1 MPQIDAKLSTGLAGL
16 DRVLK
21 GLIPGDNI
29 VWQVEKVEDYA
40 QFVPPYCQ
48 AARRIGT
55 RLIYLRFADHP
66 PLLEPGPDVDIHT
79 LDASEGFESFVT
91 AIHRVIDRHGRGG
104 AYVFDCLSG
113 LAEHWYSDR
122 MLGNF
127 FMLTC
132 PYLYD
137 VEALA
142 FFGILRNRHSY
153 HATSAILETTQIFM
167 NVYTH
172 GGATYV
178 HPLKVLAR
186 HSPTMNLLHVRKG
199 EDFRPV
205 TESAVIGAI
214 HADESW
220 SRLESGSR
228 EIGVWNTTFQKA
240 EEILRNRKQGHR
252 DEEKER
258 ECLHGL
264 LRMIVSRDPRVLA
277 LAEKYL
283 TLQDV
288 VTIGRRLVGSGLI
301 GGKSVGM
308 LLSRAILRKDHPR
321 LGEKLEPHDSFYI
334 GSDVFFSF
342 MVRNGLWWIRT
353 SLRDPKTLLE
363 GAVRGRHRILMGTF
377 PDDILRQFEDVLD
390 YFGQSPIIVRSSS
403 LLEDNFGNAFA
414 GKYESVFCA
423 NQGPRRQRLDDFL
436 AAVLTIYA
444 SSMGD
449 SALSY
454 RHERGLLECDEQM
467 ALLVQ
472 RVSGRMHEHLFFP
485 PIAGVGFSFNPYVW
499 NPKIDPQAGLLR
511 LVFGLG
517 TRAVDRSDDDYTRI
531 VALNAPDVR
540 PECNFDEVRK
550 FSQRRVDVLDLE
562 ANQLVAKRFGEVAQ
576 QSSDLPM
583 DLFAG
588 RSDGAVGGEASG
600 VLTFE
605 NLLHETDFVRD
616 MRELLQTLQK
626 AYAYPVDI
634 EFAANFPEEDR
645 GYKINLLQCRPL
657 QVQRQGPAAETPTVE
672 PEQCLLR
679 ARGAVIGQ
687 RRTCNV
693 DRVIFIDPA
702 EYGRLPLN
710 DRHTIA
716 RRVGQLVHACDETPQ
731 VVQMLIGP
739 GRWGTRS
746 PELGVPVTFAEIS
759 RVAVLC
765 EVVAMRED
773 LVPDVSLGTHFFN
786 DLVESDVLYF
796 ALFPSRP
803 DSLLRKEAFRSAPN
817 RLADL
822 LPEAK
827 GLENVIHVK
836 NADDF
841 PDAALVLHADFLQQD
856 VMLYRERKQAE

>member
-1 MPQIDAKLSTGLAGL
+1 MPQIDTKLSTGLAGL

-29 VWQVEKVEDYA
+29 VWQVENVEDYA
-40 QFVPPYCQ
+40 QFVPPYCS
-48 AARRIGT
+48 AARNIGS

-66 PLLEPGPDVDIHT
+66 PLIEPGPDVDICQ

-91 AIHRVIDRHGRGG
+91 DIHRVIDQHGRGG

-199 EDFRPV
+199 QEFLPV
-205 TESAVIGAI
+205 TESAVIGEI

-220 SRLESGSR
+220 SRLESASR
-228 EIGVWNTTFQKA
+228 EIGIWNTVFQKA
-240 EEILRNRKQGHR
+240 EEILQNKKDGDGVT
-252 DEEKER
+252 DEEHQSLKS
-258 ECLHGL
+258 L
-264 LRMIVSRDPRVLA
+264 LKMIVSRDPRVLE
-277 LAEKYL
+277 LAEKYF
-283 TLQDV
+283 TLDDV
-288 VTIGRRLVGSGLI
+288 VRLGRRLVGSGLV

-308 LLSRAILRKDHPR
+308 LLSRAILRKDNPR
-321 LGEKLEPHDSFYI
+321 LGEMLEPHDSFYI

-342 MVRNGLWWIRT
+342 LVRNGLWWIRN
-353 SLRDPKTLLE
+353 SLRDPKTILE
-363 GAVRGRHRILMGTF
+363 GAGRGRHRILLGKF

-449 SALSY
+449 AALTY
-454 RHERGLLECDEQM
+454 RHERGLLDCDEQM

-499 NPKIDPQAGLLR
+499 NEKIDPQAGLMR

-517 TRAVDRSDDDYTRI
+517 TRAVDRSDDDYTRV
-531 VALNAPDVR
+531 VALNAPDIR
-540 PECNFDEVRK
+540 PEANFDEVRK

-562 ANQLVAKRFGEVAQ
+562 ANQLVARRFPDVAK
-576 QSSDLPM
+576 QSSDLPI
-583 DLFAG
+583 DLFAS
-588 RSDGAVGGEASG
+588 RPDGAAEGDSG

-605 NLLHETDFVRD
+605 NLLHETPFVRD
-616 MRELLQTLQK
+616 MGDLLRTLER

-657 QVQRQGPAAETPTVE
+657 QVQRQGPAGAAPEVK
-672 PEQCLLR
+672 PEQCILR
-679 ARGAVIGQ
+679 AHGAVIGQ

-693 DRVIFIDPA
+693 DRVIFIDPT

-710 DRHTIA
+710 DRYTVA
-716 RRVGQLVHACDETPQ
+716 RRVGKLVHTCDDTPN

-746 PELGVPVTFAEIS
+746 PELGVPVTFSEIS
-759 RVAVLC
+759 RVSVLC

-786 DLVESDVLYF
+786 DLVESEILYF
-796 ALFPSRP
+796 ALFPSHA
-803 DSLLRKEAFRSAPN
+803 DSLLREEEFRDGAN
-817 RLADL
+817 RLAEL
-822 LPEAK
+822 LPDAK
-827 GLENVIHVK
+827 GLEHVIHVK
-836 NADDF
+836 NAGDF
-841 PDAALVLHADFLQQD
+841 DKPPLILHADFFQQD
-856 VMLYRERKQAE
+856 VMLYRKKKKR

>member
-1 MPQIDAKLSTGLAGL
+1 MPQIDAKLSTGLIGL

-29 VWQVEKVEDYA
+29 VWQVEDVEEYA
-40 QFVPPYCQ
+40 PFVPPFCA
-48 AARRIGT
+48 AARKIGS
-55 RLIYLRFADHP
+55 RVIYLRFADHP
-66 PLLEPGPDVDIHT
+66 PLVESGPDVDIHT

-113 LAEHWYSDR
+113 LAERWYSDR

-142 FFGILRNRHSY
+142 FFCIRRNRHSY
-153 HATSAILETTQIFM
+153 HATSAILETTQIFI

-172 GGATYV
+172 EGATYV

-186 HSPTMNLLHVRKG
+186 HSPTMNLLHIRKG
-199 EDFRPV
+199 QEFRPV
-205 TESAVIGAI
+205 TESAVIGEI

-220 SRLESGSR
+220 SRLESASR
-228 EIGVWNTTFQKA
+228 EIGIWNNTFEQA
-240 EEILRNRKQGHR
+240 EEILRRRKDGHQNER
-252 DEEKER
+252 KER
-258 ECLHGL
+258 ESLQTL
-264 LRMIVSRDPRVLA
+264 LRMIVSRDPRVLE
-277 LAEKYL
+277 LAETYF
-283 TLQDV
+283 TLDDV

-308 LLSRAILRKDHPR
+308 LLSRAILRKDNPR
-321 LGEKLEPHDSFYI
+321 LGEMLEPHDSFYI
-334 GSDVFFSF
+334 GSDVFYSF
-342 MVRNGLWWIRT
+342 LVRNGLWWIRN
-353 SLRDPKTLLE
+353 SLRDPKTILE
-363 GAVRGRHRILMGTF
+363 GAGRGRHRILLGKF

-449 SALSY
+449 AALTY

-499 NPKIDPQAGLLR
+499 NRKIEPQAGLLR

-517 TRAVDRSDDDYTRI
+517 TRAVDRSDDDYTRV
-531 VALNAPDVR
+531 VALNAPDIR
-540 PECNFDEVRK
+540 PESNFDEVRR

-562 ANQLVAKRFGEVAQ
+562 ANQLVAKRFPEVAK
-576 QSSDLPM
+576 QSSDLPI

-588 RSDGAVGGEASG
+588 RPDGVVGDEADG

-605 NLLHETDFVRD
+605 KLLHETDLVRD
-616 MRELLQTLQK
+616 MRELLQTLEH
-626 AYAYPVDI
+626 AYEYPVDI
-634 EFAANFPEEDR
+634 EYAVNFPEEDR

-657 QVQRQGPAAETPTVE
+657 QVKRQGPAGETPDVP
-672 PEQCLLR
+672 PEQCILR
-679 ARGAVIGQ
+679 AHGAVIGQ
-687 RRTCNV
+687 RRTSRV
-693 DRVIFIDPA
+693 DRVIFIDPT

-716 RRVGQLVHACDETPQ
+716 RRVGQLVHASDDTPHL
-731 VVQMLIGP
+731 VQMLIGP
-739 GRWGTRS
+739 GRWGTSS
-746 PELGVPVTFAEIS
+746 PELGVPVTFSEIS
-759 RVAVLC
+759 RVSVLC

-786 DLVESDVLYF
+786 DLVESNILYF
-796 ALFPSRP
+796 ALFPTRQEN
-803 DSLLRKEAFRSAPN
+803 LLREEVFRKAPN
-817 RLADL
+817 RLTEL
-822 LPEAK
+822 LPEA
-827 GLENVIHVK
+827 GNWEPIIHVK
-836 NADDF
+836 
-841 PDAALVLHADFLQQD
+841 DAADLGNTPPILHADFLQQE
-856 VMLYRERKQAE
+856 VMLYQPTSA

>member
-1 MPQIDAKLSTGLAGL
+1 MPQIDTKLSTGLAGL

-40 QFVPPYCQ
+40 PFVPSYCQ
-48 AARRIGT
+48 AAQQIGS
-55 RLIYLRFADHP
+55 RVIYLRFGDHP
-66 PLLEPGPDVDIHT
+66 PLVEPGPDVDIYE
-79 LDASEGFESFVT
+79 LDASEGFESFIM
-91 AIHRVIDRHGRGG
+91 AIHRVIDQHGRGG

-153 HATSAILETTQIFM
+153 HATSAILETAQIFL

-199 EDFRPV
+199 QELLPV
-205 TESAVIGAI
+205 TESAVIGEI

-220 SRLESGSR
+220 SRLESSSR
-228 EIGVWNTTFQKA
+228 EIGIWNTTFQKA
-240 EEILRNRKQGHR
+240 EEILRDRKIGRGDDGEER
-252 DEEKER
+252 D
-258 ECLHGL
+258 CLQSL
-264 LRMIVSRDPRVLA
+264 LRMIVSRDPRVLE
-277 LAEKYL
+277 LAERYF

-288 VTIGRRLVGSGLI
+288 VSLGRRLVGSGLI

-308 LLSRAILRKDHPR
+308 LLARAILRKDHPR
-321 LGEKLEPHDSFYI
+321 LGELLEPHDSFYI

-342 MVRNGLWWIRT
+342 LVRNGLWWIRN

-363 GAVRGRHRILMGTF
+363 GAVRGRHRILLGKF

-449 SALSY
+449 SALTY

-499 NPKIDPQAGLLR
+499 NQKIDPQAGLLR

-517 TRAVDRSDDDYTRI
+517 TRAVDRSDDDYTRV
-531 VALNAPDVR
+531 VALNAPDIR
-540 PECNFDEVRK
+540 PESNIDEVRK

-562 ANQLVAKRFGEVAQ
+562 ANQLVARRFSEVAR
-576 QSSDLPM
+576 QSSDLPI
-583 DLFAG
+583 DLFAS
-588 RSDGAVGGEASG
+588 RPDGVAGDEASG
-600 VLTFE
+600 VLTFDK
-605 NLLHETDFVRD
+605 LLHETEFVRD
-616 MRELLQTLQK
+616 MREMLQTLEK

-657 QVQRQGPAAETPTVE
+657 QVQRQGPGGETPEVP
-672 PEQCLLR
+672 PEQCILR
-679 ARGAVIGQ
+679 AHGAVIGQ
-687 RRTCNV
+687 RRACNV
-693 DRVIFIDPA
+693 DRVIFIDPT

-710 DRHTIA
+710 ERHTVA
-716 RRVGQLVHACDETPQ
+716 RRVGQLVHTCDNAPD
-731 VVQMLIGP
+731 VVQMLLGP

-759 RVAVLC
+759 RVSVLC

-773 LVPDVSLGTHFFN
+773 LIPDVSLGTHFFN
-786 DLVESDVLYF
+786 DLVESEILYF

-803 DSLLRKEAFRSAPN
+803 ESLLREDVFRAAPN
-817 RLADL
+817 RLVEL

-827 GLENVIHVK
+827 GLEHIIHVK
-836 NADDF
+836 NAEDF
-841 PDAALVLHADFLQQD
+841 PDAPLILHADFLQQD
-856 VMLYRERKQAE
+856 VMLYGETKGS